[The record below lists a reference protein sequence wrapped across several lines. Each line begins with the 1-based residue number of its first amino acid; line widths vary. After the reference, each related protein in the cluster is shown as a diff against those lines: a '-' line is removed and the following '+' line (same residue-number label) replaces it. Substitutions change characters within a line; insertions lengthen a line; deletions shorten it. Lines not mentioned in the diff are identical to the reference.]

1 MEKSANI
8 ELAAK
13 RIIFGKILNSGQTCV
28 APDYILVDSS
38 IKENLITNMK
48 KYIREF
54 LGENPIGN
62 SDYPKIINER
72 HFERITK
79 LLENENIIFGGKA
92 SKDLLKIEPTLVD
105 NPKLESPIMNEEIF
119 GPIIPIISFEKIEE
133 VIQIINKKEKPLAL
147 YLFTNNKKVEERM
160 LKEISFGG
168 GCINDTIM
176 HLASETLPF
185 GGVGNSGMGAYHGK
199 YGFDT
204 FTHYKSILK
213 KSNLIDIPMRY
224 HKYTDKKLKLVK
236 KFLK

>member
-1 MEKSANI
+1 
-8 ELAAK
+8 
-13 RIIFGKILNSGQTCV
+13 
-28 APDYILVDSS
+28 
-38 IKENLITNMK
+38 MK
-48 KYIREF
+48 KYIKEF
-54 LGENPIGN
+54 LGDNPIEN

-72 HFERITK
+72 HFERIVK
-79 LLENENIIFGGKA
+79 LLENENKIFGGNVNKE
-92 SKDLLKIEPTLVD
+92 LLKIEPTLVD
-105 NPKLESPIMNEEIF
+105 NVKLESPIF
-119 GPIIPIISFEKIEE
+119 VPILPIISFEKIEE

-147 YLFTNNKKVEERM
+147 YLFTNNKKVENKI

-185 GGVGNSGMGAYHGK
+185 GGVGNSGIGAYHGK

-213 KSNLIDIPMRY
+213 KSNLIDMPMRY